1 MHLVNIKPRLQKVDW
16 WQFGSKRLVFW
27 LVIGLPSETGY
38 FSPSWDI
45 QPERVLASI
54 GQPQKKVMSKLQ
66 NIQTLDIFKLKL
78 SYTCF

>member
-1 MHLVNIKPRLQKVDW
+1 MHIICILVNIKPRLQKVDW

-54 GQPQKKVMSKLQ
+54 GQPKKGHV
-66 NIQTLDIFKLKL
+66 
-78 SYTCF
+78 